1 MSQMANKFADF
12 RRGWL
17 ATQAQQWR
25 TKRFADPLK
34 PSEVTHEFLAK
45 CLTAAYRETDQLA
58 LQPAPQ
64 FVVTNFEQADSSKG
78 QLGIAA
84 WACTW
89 VGRRVTDVNEFIHHT
104 CPKQTTQE
112 TKASMLRLIQRIDSD
127 WHACPLLI
135 LMLRMAMHD
144 VCTSETSAPTVQDV
158 QAYNAMK
165 QQPHVETIM
174 GRARLMN
181 SAGCLGLIE
190 IDTPM
195 LPALQFAKADNT
207 PQMCSMT
214 RHATMHAL
222 RVNNSVIDSIHGQVL
237 RGKIDFR
244 VLDVE
249 LTVFLLRSKFV
260 AEGRS
265 DEFDEACS
273 DLRNELMLMIR
284 DLWSKTRSAPNQP
297 KQPKQPKQAM
307 S

>member
-1 MSQMANKFADF
+1 MANKFADF

-25 TKRFADPLK
+25 TKRFSDPLK

-135 LMLRMAMHD
+135 LMLRMA
-144 VCTSETSAPTVQDV
+144 VCEFL
-158 QAYNAMK
+158 YF
-165 QQPHVETIM
+165 ETIPPKVSINEY
-174 GRARLMN
+174 LD
-181 SAGCLGLIE
+181 I
-190 IDTPM
+190 
-195 LPALQFAKADNT
+195 AKAYST
-207 PQMCSMT
+207 PKS
-214 RHATMHAL
+214 HLFINGVLDKL
-222 RVNNSVIDSIHGQVL
+222 RILLDEA
-237 RGKIDFR
+237 GKIKK
-244 VLDVE
+244 
-249 LTVFLLRSKFV
+249 T
-260 AEGRS
+260 GRG
-265 DEFDEACS
+265 
-273 DLRNELMLMIR
+273 LVN
-284 DLWSKTRSAPNQP
+284 
-297 KQPKQPKQAM
+297 
-307 S
+307 